1 MKFFLI
7 LIYAAIFGGLI
18 AFVVIRGSAL
28 KPEPWSTPAKN
39 GRTAEIKRMV
49 EAGLSPNA
57 EDRNGETPLSLA
69 MKNGQLGTSA
79 YLLSVGADPTHV
91 NKQGQSILQVVE
103 ATAEDKN
110 VARWFSLKLKEYSEA
125 K

>member
-1 MKFFLI
+1 MKFLLI
-7 LIYAAIFGGLI
+7 IVYVAVFGGLI

-39 GRTAEIKRMV
+39 GRTAEIKRMIEV
-49 EAGLSPNA
+49 GLSPNA
-57 EDRNGETPLSLA
+57 EDQNGETPLSLA

-91 NKQGQSILQVVE
+91 NKQGQSILQVAE
-103 ATAEDKN
+103 TTAEDQN
-110 VARWFSLKLKEYSEA
+110 VARWFRLRLKEYSEA